1 MKKHKTKK
9 NYGTHWSTSQRL
21 KSTMNKTKKMQCSP
35 AVSGKSISTESCYTN
50 PIIIKIRDAYHRTHP
65 HQPRIR
71 GSPKQILKELQ
82 HKLKKQCEKEDCWL
96 ELLPK
101 SQREYLDQYVFAPD
115 QPQEWKNNPDEWLT
129 NYDIMK
135 VLQQYEI
142 AYPNFCF
149 LGPSPIDFDTR
160 VRDESFTSQC
170 VETTL
175 CNFELAKY
183 IEKKVE
189 KIGISFNLDDHKGPG
204 THWVSMFI
212 DIPNQVMFYFDSAL
226 FRTPPEITK
235 LAERIIQQSDE
246 LGLGIRFDQNK
257 IQHQHS
263 NSECGMYSLFFI
275 ITMLTNRWGGKGKKI
290 PTKQLVRLF
299 KEQPVTDKVVA
310 DFRDEYFNS

>member
-1 MKKHKTKK
+1 MLYPCRMDSNSTVFVVHGRVHGYMKKHKTKK

-175 CNFELAKY
+175 CNF
-183 IEKKVE
+183 
-189 KIGISFNLDDHKGPG
+189 
-204 THWVSMFI
+204 
-212 DIPNQVMFYFDSAL
+212 
-226 FRTPPEITK
+226 
-235 LAERIIQQSDE
+235 
-246 LGLGIRFDQNK
+246 
-257 IQHQHS
+257 
-263 NSECGMYSLFFI
+263 
-275 ITMLTNRWGGKGKKI
+275 
-290 PTKQLVRLF
+290 
-299 KEQPVTDKVVA
+299 
-310 DFRDEYFNS
+310 FNSCCTAIPLPSTVFLSSRDPTMAVSFVALSSSKKLYLMFSCHR